1 MAISILGSTSEKFS
15 INTVSNTN
23 TAYGVYVNLKRG
35 TWKISTNPATTDLD
49 IRAYN
54 DNGTL
59 VGSNITVTGGASYL
73 VVSSSATSVWI
84 EKRVVATGEDGTI
97 SSITPAVQVSL
108 EFIGSDLLESTKTN
122 FEVITSSGITPSKS
136 GRATLVLVGGGMNG
150 GASAGGT
157 SVGGG
162 GRTGHVN
169 IVHNVLL
176 TGSEISTVSAAISY
190 GASNTSG
197 ETKLGDY
204 SSLAGSFAGAADY
217 GMNVTP
223 IWENHKKY
231 GTPAICGSTTSGRG
245 GYNGNDW
252 PAGRYEIG
260 KGGNCGAGVT
270 QNASGYGAGGG
281 GGFWNGQG
289 GGSGAPGII
298 YIAWL

>member
-23 TAYGVYVNLKRG
+23 TAYGVYANLKRG

-54 DNGTL
+54 DSGTL

-84 EKRVVATGEDGTI
+84 EKRVIATGEDGTI

-176 TGSEISTVSAAISY
+176 TGSEISTVSAAIAH

-197 ETKLGDY
+197 ETKLGNY
-204 SSLAGSFAGAADY
+204 SSLNGSFASAANY
-217 GMNVTP
+217 LPSGTQY
-223 IWENHKKY
+223 ESHKRY
-231 GTPAICGSTTSGRG
+231 GTPVVCGSTTAGLG
-245 GYNGNDW
+245 GEVQEW

-260 KGGNCGAGVT
+260 KGGRCSGAGGG
-270 QNASGYGAGGG
+270 NATGYGAGGG
-281 GGFWNGQG
+281 GGFWNGVG
-289 GGSGAPGII
+289 GGSGSPGVI